1 MVSMFIR
8 SAVLLANPE
17 PDQLAA
23 TIELIGPERIG
34 NALFP
39 AMRCVVLGQLKESEM
54 RKQLLQTAM
63 NFAHMHN
70 SPD

>member
-1 MVSMFIR
+1 MFMR
-8 SAVLLANPE
+8 SAVLLVNPE

-23 TIELIGPERIG
+23 TAKLIERERIG
-34 NALFP
+34 NALSA

-54 RKQLLQTAM
+54 RKQILQAAM
-63 NFAHMHN
+63 NFAHKHN